1 MMNIDSYSHC
11 RSPME
16 MSCRSYQFA
25 AFPECKFQS
34 IHSPS
39 LARVR
44 FNQLPLNRTTSSSF
58 QRLRC
63 QPEPVT
69 LATEG
74 SKIRVSRHKVVVYRG
89 NILSALRSLESGNSI
104 EETLGSRN
112 FSAREKHVILTN
124 QKSWERVVAVF
135 EFFKSQKDY
144 KPVFVDYFI
153 VLQALGHALKW
164 DKWKHYWAEMAKS
177 GVYPEKSTYAML
189 VSVFGKAGLV
199 TESLLWIKHMKLIG
213 YFPEKRHIDIVMAT
227 LRKAGDYD
235 LASKI
240 YKQWSVRIVDLDDLQ
255 FESSAYFSDVF
266 KHFLSAEQFR
276 TGGRVPT
283 TPREEVASDSAKMQ
297 TSIKNAYAEKG
308 MRAKSKII
316 LNGRKDHGESPNMDV
331 YKFHLELKAYGKA
344 ELYDKALSLFRSV
357 KDHIDL
363 PKVYSYNSIIRILS
377 NGGLANE
384 ARNLLDEML
393 GEGLKPICATFV
405 PLMLCYSRLGRLTD
419 AVDIYQKMVLAK
431 VKPNVVIYEALID
444 GFLESGDL
452 EEALRYLRVMENES
466 GISPGKT
473 VLTSLIKACCK
484 LGSVDQVKQLF
495 EKAMTL
501 EGGLDTN
508 SSNTV
513 LTFCAERTAVLD
525 AEMVF
530 NSMKDK
536 GSVDDV
542 SYETM
547 IFMYRRIGM
556 LEKALEVAEEMI
568 HSSGLPDESV
578 SYHDAIVSYL
588 RNRQLRPAGELLHK
602 MLNEKK
608 KLTPDRRTLDLIFS
622 ILSNE
627 GLTSEA
633 VTQLQNSYEQGKP
646 YAVQASVASV
656 LSVMGLHGLAMEY
669 CEAFTKANEQLL
681 DRVAYNTAIY
691 VYTLAGET
699 DRALEMFTRMKDKG
713 LEPDIVTHM
722 NMANC
727 YKKAL
732 EDVTKRNTQES
743 R

>member
-25 AFPECKFQS
+25 AFPES
-34 IHSPS
+34 
-39 LARVR
+39 
-44 FNQLPLNRTTSSSF
+44 
-58 QRLRC
+58 
-63 QPEPVT
+63 
-69 LATEG
+69 
-74 SKIRVSRHKVVVYRG
+74 
-89 NILSALRSLESGNSI
+89 
-104 EETLGSRN
+104 
-112 FSAREKHVILTN
+112 
-124 QKSWERVVAVF
+124 
-135 EFFKSQKDY
+135 
-144 KPVFVDYFI
+144 
-153 VLQALGHALKW
+153 
-164 DKWKHYWAEMAKS
+164 
-177 GVYPEKSTYAML
+177 
-189 VSVFGKAGLV
+189 
-199 TESLLWIKHMKLIG
+199 
-213 YFPEKRHIDIVMAT
+213 
-227 LRKAGDYD
+227 
-235 LASKI
+235 
-240 YKQWSVRIVDLDDLQ
+240 
-255 FESSAYFSDVF
+255 
-266 KHFLSAEQFR
+266 EQFR

-466 GISPGKT
+466 GISP
-473 VLTSLIKACCK
+473 
-484 LGSVDQVKQLF
+484 
-495 EKAMTL
+495 
-501 EGGLDTN
+501 
-508 SSNTV
+508 
-513 LTFCAERTAVLD
+513 ERTAVLD

>member
-1 MMNIDSYSHC
+1 
-11 RSPME
+11 
-16 MSCRSYQFA
+16 
-25 AFPECKFQS
+25 
-34 IHSPS
+34 
-39 LARVR
+39 
-44 FNQLPLNRTTSSSF
+44 
-58 QRLRC
+58 
-63 QPEPVT
+63 
-69 LATEG
+69 
-74 SKIRVSRHKVVVYRG
+74 
-89 NILSALRSLESGNSI
+89 
-104 EETLGSRN
+104 
-112 FSAREKHVILTN
+112 
-124 QKSWERVVAVF
+124 
-135 EFFKSQKDY
+135 
-144 KPVFVDYFI
+144 
-153 VLQALGHALKW
+153 
-164 DKWKHYWAEMAKS
+164 MAKS

-363 PKVYSYNSIIRILS
+363 PKVYAYNSIIRILS

-431 VKPNVVIYEALID
+431 VKPNVLIYEALID

-452 EEALRYLRVMENES
+452 EEALKYLRVMENES
-466 GISPGKT
+466 GISP
-473 VLTSLIKACCK
+473 
-484 LGSVDQVKQLF
+484 
-495 EKAMTL
+495 
-501 EGGLDTN
+501 
-508 SSNTV
+508 
-513 LTFCAERTAVLD
+513 ERTAVLD

-536 GSVDDV
+536 GLVDDA
-542 SYETM
+542 SYKSM
-547 IFMYRRIGM
+547 IFMYRKMGM
-556 LEKALEVAEEMI
+556 LEKANEVAKEMI
-568 HSSGLPDESV
+568 HSSGLPSDSV
-578 SYHDAIVSYL
+578 NYHDAIVSYL
-588 RNRQLRPAGELLHK
+588 TNRQLRPAGELLHK
-602 MLNEKK
+602 MLNKMKK
-608 KLTPDRRTLDLIFS
+608 KKKTLNPDSRTIDLIFN
-622 ILSNE
+622 ILREE
-627 GLTSEA
+627 GLKSEA
-633 VTQLQNSYEQGKP
+633 VAQLEESYKQKKP
-646 YAVQASVASV
+646 YAVRASVASV
-656 LSVMGLHGLAMEY
+656 FSLLGLHGLAIEFY
-669 CEAFTKANEQLL
+669 EAFTKVNERLL
-681 DRVAYNTAIY
+681 DRVAYNAAIY
-691 VYTLAGET
+691 VYTSAGET
-699 DRALEMFTRMKDKG
+699 DKALEMFTRMKDKG

-722 NMANC
+722 NIANC

-732 EDVTKRNTQES
+732 EDATKRNTQKS

>member
-164 DKWKHYWAEMAKS
+164 DEWKHYWAEMAKS

-466 GISPGKT
+466 GISP
-473 VLTSLIKACCK
+473 
-484 LGSVDQVKQLF
+484 
-495 EKAMTL
+495 
-501 EGGLDTN
+501 
-508 SSNTV
+508 
-513 LTFCAERTAVLD
+513 ERTAVLD

>member
-1 MMNIDSYSHC
+1 MIHIDSYSHC
-11 RSPME
+11 CSPME
-16 MSCRSYQFA
+16 MSCGSYQFI

-34 IHSPS
+34 P

-44 FNQLPLNRTTSSSF
+44 FNQIPLNRTTSSS
-58 QRLRC
+58 LRRFRC
-63 QPEPVT
+63 HSEPVT

-74 SKIRVSRHKVVVYRG
+74 RKIRVTGHKVVVYTG
-89 NILSALRSLESGNSI
+89 NLLSALRSLESGNSI
-104 EETLGSRN
+104 EETLGSPHFTRR
-112 FSAREKHVILTN
+112 AKRAILTE

-164 DKWKHYWAEMAKS
+164 DEWKHYWAEMAKS
-177 GVYPEKSTYAML
+177 GVYPEKSIYAML
-189 VSVFGKAGLV
+189 LTVFGKAGLV
-199 TESLLWIKHMKLIG
+199 MESLLWIKHMKLRG
-213 YFPEKRHIDIVMAT
+213 LFPDKSHIDIVVGT

-240 YKQWSVRIVDLDDLQ
+240 YKQWSAGIVDLDNLQ
-255 FESSAYFSDVF
+255 FDSSADFSDVF
-266 KHFLSAEQFR
+266 KHFLSTEQFS
-276 TGGRVPT
+276 TGGRVHT
-283 TPREEVASDSAKMQ
+283 TPREEVTSDSANVQ
-297 TSIKNAYAEKG
+297 TSFMNAYAEKG
-308 MRAKSKII
+308 MWAESKNI
-316 LNGRKDHGESPNMDV
+316 LNGRSDGAESPNMDV
-331 YKFHLELKAYGKA
+331 YKFYLQLNAYGKA
-344 ELYDKALSLFRSV
+344 NLYDKALSLFRSV

-363 PKVYSYNSIIRILS
+363 PKVYAYNSIICILS
-377 NGGLANE
+377 NGGLADV

-405 PLMLCYSRLGRLTD
+405 PLMLCYCRLGRLTD

-452 EEALRYLRVMENES
+452 EEALRYLRVMEDES
-466 GISPGKT
+466 RFSPSKT
-473 VLTSLIKACCK
+473 VLTSLIKACGK

-513 LTFCAERTAVLD
+513 LAFCAERTAVPE

-530 NSMKDK
+530 NCMKDK
-536 GSVDDV
+536 GLVDDV

-547 IFMYRRIGM
+547 IFMYRKIDM

-578 SYHDAIVSYL
+578 SYHDAVLSYL

-622 ILSNE
+622 ILSKE

-656 LSVMGLHGLAMEY
+656 FSVMGLHGLAMEY
-669 CEAFTKANEQLL
+669 CEAFTKANERLL
-681 DRVAYNTAIY
+681 DRVAYNAAIY
-691 VYTLAGET
+691 VYTSAGET
-699 DRALEMFTRMKDKG
+699 DKALEMFRRMKDK
-713 LEPDIVTHM
+713 PDIVTHM

-732 EDVTKRNTQES
+732 EDATKLNTQES

>member
-1 MMNIDSYSHC
+1 
-11 RSPME
+11 
-16 MSCRSYQFA
+16 
-25 AFPECKFQS
+25 
-34 IHSPS
+34 
-39 LARVR
+39 
-44 FNQLPLNRTTSSSF
+44 
-58 QRLRC
+58 
-63 QPEPVT
+63 
-69 LATEG
+69 
-74 SKIRVSRHKVVVYRG
+74 
-89 NILSALRSLESGNSI
+89 
-104 EETLGSRN
+104 
-112 FSAREKHVILTN
+112 
-124 QKSWERVVAVF
+124 
-135 EFFKSQKDY
+135 
-144 KPVFVDYFI
+144 
-153 VLQALGHALKW
+153 
-164 DKWKHYWAEMAKS
+164 MAKS